1 MDSNSGRPLPLLTRP
16 AFEPL
21 LKGGH
26 SLAHALRNIWVF
38 TKACNYQGRALA
50 AAGGDASRLLM
61 VDQQVVDACL
71 SRELKQQKDPLG
83 EVEFEAWA
91 RGRAI

>member
-1 MDSNSGRPLPLLTRP
+1 M
-16 AFEPL
+16 
-21 LKGGH
+21 
-26 SLAHALRNIWVF
+26 
-38 TKACNYQGRALA
+38 RALA

-83 EVEFEAWA
+83 EVEFEAEPKVACASTSNCPALENTGSQRDASRLAERVYTATVQA
-91 RGRAI
+91 REEVRAGGK